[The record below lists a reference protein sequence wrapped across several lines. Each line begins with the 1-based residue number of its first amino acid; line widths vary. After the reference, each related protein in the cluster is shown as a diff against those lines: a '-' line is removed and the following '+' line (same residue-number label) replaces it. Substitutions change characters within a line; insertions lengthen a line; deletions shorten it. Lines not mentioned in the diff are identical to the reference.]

1 MCNKKYESSLRVR
14 RKKLTNCFM
23 IILKLHLWY
32 RSIHGEGLKIL
43 ISEQMLQTLSILL
56 AQVKTGNRSEIR
68 QVVYSLYK
76 AKEITKKVYNNIV
89 TSIKL

>member
-14 RKKLTNCFM
+14 RKKLSNCFM